1 MSFGSNTYTV
11 VEGSSVTVTVKLSSA
26 ADQSVT
32 IPLTTMDQGG
42 ASSDDYSVVPTEV
55 TFTSGDTEETVTFS
69 ATADDEGSEGES
81 VKLGFD
87 TLPSGVA
94 EGSPNETTVSITEP
108 APPIDTGEPPIDT
121 GVPPIDTGVPP
132 IDTVDPIDTIDPVDP
147 QVTVSF
153 ELASYPV
160 EEGESVDVKV
170 KLSED
175 PQRSVTILITR
186 DNQGGAVDGDYSGV
200 PVDVEFLSGEMEK
213 TIAFLAVDDLD
224 DDDGESVVLGFDTLP
239 DGVARGTQQTT
250 RVNITDDDDP
260 QVTVSFESASYTVE
274 EGKSIAVKVK
284 LDADPEREVRIPI
297 EADSPS
303 GATSNDYSGVPVEVV
318 FVSGDQEESDHLQ
331 GPPMTTT
338 TTRARA

>member
-1 MSFGSNTYTV
+1 MRVADAGS
-11 VEGSSVTVTVKLSSA
+11 
-26 ADQSVT
+26 
-32 IPLTTMDQGG
+32 
-42 ASSDDYSVVPTEV
+42 ASSDDYSGVPIEV
-55 TFTSGDTEETVTFS
+55 TFTAGDAEETFTFS

-108 APPIDTGEPPIDT
+108 APPIDTGTPPIDT
-121 GVPPIDTGVPP
+121 GAPPIDTGAPP

-153 ELASYPV
+153 ELPSYPV
-160 EEGESVDVKV
+160 EEGESVDVKL

-200 PVDVEFLSGEMEK
+200 PMDVEFLSGEMEK

-224 DDDGESVVLGFDTLP
+224 DDDGESVVLAFDTLP
-239 DGVARGTQQTT
+239 DGVAPGTQQTT

-260 QVTVSFESASYTVE
+260 QVTVSFESASSYTVE
-274 EGKSIAVKVK
+274 EGKQCRRQGEAGRGPGARSK
-284 LDADPEREVRIPI
+284 DPDR
-297 EADSPS
+297 S
-303 GATSNDYSGVPVEVV
+303 GQPEWGNEQRLLRCPRRSGVRERRPG
-318 FVSGDQEESDHLQ
+318 GDHHLP
-331 GPPMTTT
+331 GH
-338 TTRARA
+338 R